1 MIEIKAFLYRQVL
14 LTCTRSSLN
23 GLIFAASNISN
34 CLQSF
39 PQSMLFINNHQY
51 FTISDMTEG
60 TNASGM
66 LEQLTSGLTISED
79 IDKAQAF
86 QNAQDHR
93 QAIQYYEKVCII
105 DYHF

>member
-1 MIEIKAFLYRQVL
+1 
-14 LTCTRSSLN
+14 
-23 GLIFAASNISN
+23 
-34 CLQSF
+34 
-39 PQSMLFINNHQY
+39 MLFINNHQY

-105 DYHF
+105 DYNVWAGSFGFIVYNNPHRSSIFKPFFKLLGYFNLLFNLFYGKNP